1 MTGIN
6 STSIIKHVGICSS
19 LDYQNIIFDFHGFKV
34 LDDMVPTF
42 KVHYQSLR
50 NIPKR
55 TLCFIIE
62 RRDRLELIVDSLI
75 GLKDIFDDYSKILLF
90 LLLKKKT

>member
-19 LDYQNIIFDFHGFKV
+19 LDYQNIIFDFHGFKA
-34 LDDMVPTF
+34 LDDIVPTF
-42 KVHYQSLR
+42 KAQYQTLR
-50 NIPKR
+50 NIPIR

-62 RRDRLELIVDSLI
+62 RRDTL
-75 GLKDIFDDYSKILLF
+75 
-90 LLLKKKT
+90 